1 VPGILALAG
10 LGLARKRVFSRIR
23 PETLHLLSFLMLL
36 LAGSMA
42 LGGCNTRYGYEH
54 HGPGYNPGTPVGN
67 YVVTVS
73 GITGTGSS
81 LSTGTVAIALSVT
94 N

>member
-1 VPGILALAG
+1 
-10 LGLARKRVFSRIR
+10 
-23 PETLHLLSFLMLL
+23 
-36 LAGSMA
+36 
-42 LGGCNTRYGYEH
+42 
-54 HGPGYNPGTPVGN
+54 VGN